1 MDVKRVYP
9 VWVVRSIQ
17 RDSSAII
24 KLLFCNILA
33 LISFGNGT
41 LHIKEEETNILDRGL
56 GHGIKGTIRMLTP
69 PQRAAVQI
77 QTPALECVVFILV
90 IVYFYTVCIMC
101 CVVFVLFLSLEPF

>member
-41 LHIKEEETNILDRGL
+41 LHIKEEETNI
-56 GHGIKGTIRMLTP
+56 
-69 PQRAAVQI
+69 
-77 QTPALECVVFILV
+77 
-90 IVYFYTVCIMC
+90 
-101 CVVFVLFLSLEPF
+101 